1 MKIALGL
8 VAVALTAALCGG
20 VARAQEFPT
29 KPVRLVVGFPPGGL
43 ADIAARL
50 LGERLTSV
58 WKQQVIVDTRAG
70 ASGAIAADLVARSP
84 ADGYTLLV
92 ILTNHVVLPSVQP
105 KLSFDPLKDFAP
117 VSLMG
122 SAPVMLMAGKKLPV
136 STMEELIALARSK
149 PGELTYS
156 TPGEGSIH
164 HLSTELLDTSLGIKM
179 VHVPYT
185 GGAPAMMDAISGV
198 VNLTVGSPAQA
209 LQQVQGG
216 QLKALSISSAHRS
229 PLLPNVPT
237 VSETVMPGFSAGLW
251 VGVLAPRG
259 TPPALVEKIN
269 RDITAVLKTPDM
281 NARMVGLG
289 IDVIGSTPAE
299 FSTFMASEMKRWN
312 DVARK
317 AGVKPE

>member
-1 MKIALGL
+1 MRMTARLI
-8 VAVALTAALCGG
+8 TAALTIALCGAT
-20 VARAQEFPT
+20 VQAQDFPI

-43 ADIAARL
+43 ADITARL
-50 LGERLTSV
+50 LSERLTTV

-84 ADGYTLLV
+84 GDGYTLLV

-117 VSLMG
+117 VSLIG
-122 SAPVMLMAGKKLPV
+122 SAPVMLMASKKLPV
-136 STMEELIALARSK
+136 NTIQELVALAKSK

-164 HLSTELLDTSLGIKM
+164 HLSQELLDSSVGIKM

-216 QLKALSISSAHRS
+216 QLKALSISSPHRS
-229 PLLPNVPT
+229 PLLPDVPT

-251 VGVLAPRG
+251 AGVLAPRS
-259 TPPALVEKIN
+259 TSPALVDKIN
-269 RDITAVLKTPDM
+269 ADITRILKTPEM
-281 NARMVGLG
+281 NTRMVNLG
-289 IDVIGSTPAE
+289 VEVIAGTPAE

-312 DVARK
+312 DVAKK
-317 AGVKPE
+317 AGVKAE